1 MIAIIDLPDEAATA
15 ALGAHLAT
23 LAARGDIIALKGDL
37 GAGKTTFARA
47 FIRARGHAGEEV
59 PSPTFTLVQTY
70 GSAEAAIWHFDLYR
84 VIAADEAWE
93 LGIEEAFASGIS
105 LIEWPDRLGPLLPR
119 HSLEILFEFD
129 DQPEAR
135 RAIIAGDAA
144 WRARLTEIAAH
155 A

>member
-1 MIAIIDLPDEAATA
+1 
-15 ALGAHLAT
+15 
-23 LAARGDIIALKGDL
+23 
-37 GAGKTTFARA
+37 
-47 FIRARGHAGEEV
+47 
-59 PSPTFTLVQTY
+59 
-70 GSAEAAIWHFDLYR
+70 

-119 HSLEILFEFD
+119 HRLEILFEFD

-135 RAIIAGDAA
+135 RAIIAGDAT
-144 WRARLTEIAAH
+144 WQARLTEIAAH